1 LRHLLTQ
8 LTGHLVESGVDG
20 GARGAKDRQLGHV
33 APSREHRRRFDEF
46 IQCIHRDAQVTDIT
60 INRRQLNEVDQQ
72 ISKDVDPVGR
82 EWRLSLQVPEERF
95 NQFIHGYNVWYKVL
109 R

>member
-1 LRHLLTQ
+1 
-8 LTGHLVESGVDG
+8 
-20 GARGAKDRQLGHV
+20 
-33 APSREHRRRFDEF
+33 
-46 IQCIHRDAQVTDIT
+46 
-60 INRRQLNEVDQQ
+60 VDQQ